1 MSKKFKKISI
11 IIFFALVIIIT
22 GISAVVYGMNA
33 YGDELDTPVS
43 AVAQRFDV
51 GPEVS
56 ERHYGYNFYSIS
68 PQGLVQELNSLFNN
82 STTRYPAEIGFEERL
97 TKYANVFC
105 SKHPN
110 GIPRPENLGV
120 TPLEHSFVPH
130 YGTLVNVNNHITP
143 APGTGG
149 LTAAGVQYTANAFNN
164 GYYSAS
170 DCRYGPCQEDI
181 ATSYIT
187 ESNYIATIIGSGSL
201 RQIGNINNSGAD
213 ISEPTNVPAYAAVFS
228 DKTNGTLYKSTM
240 AQHTIWGITGR
251 QEKDTQSNP
260 LFYSGRAVDYLEKE
274 LANRGDT
281 PVVTV
286 NDSEHPGAYYMEDT
300 NTYRVGPFHMSDY
313 AFAYSPYVINYSG
326 SGLARYKGLLGGIS
340 DGSVILTDD
349 SGREVE
355 IKIDIQGDCA
365 KIVYEDCYG
374 NKVSKGDANRKSEGV
389 YTDYLPGEGSNADE
403 IYEVY
408 PYPNSTFYIDI
419 PRNLTDKATTLSK
432 LKFTHRKTVTD
443 GGQGTGVIV
452 TCAVTTWEHANGGSA
467 CNNVL
472 CSPHLQTAGHHH
484 GCHPD
489 GDDGTCHHHCSSPAY
504 YCRRHKHHNCTH
516 SKWVPTVE
524 KRYGQPALVV
534 TGANVDVI
542 TKDTTS
548 TLNLRL
554 TTDIQIKKY
563 VEKVEHESNEYIT
576 FGETSSSSVKNSTQS
591 PNQRKQRDNN
601 GRKNDPVY
609 VEYGDVITFRID
621 IQNKQNYEVKM
632 KLKDLLPEKIDVFS
646 RTYASDSRKLWKD
659 YQWITVPGN
668 NTTSLLLKLRT
679 NANDDTL
686 YYNEIVVV
694 TRNSALDKNE
704 DDNVDFMRT
713 TDNRQGPVINIS
725 EIDTPKIKD
734 EYGTEISTDIFST
747 EYYKI
752 NDYNVVIDKYISEY
766 NHEMMDTNNGNV
778 ITKENFDTSRMGES
792 DDPSSMPE
800 RFEQQ
805 DLRKQQYPIPVET
818 TETLTYSVRIINN
831 SEKKDNKVATE
842 IRPEEIV
849 DKLNTGLEFIKNGS
863 EYSITAEI
871 HNDVGDD
878 GEENIELEQGVD
890 YEVEYNQT
898 ENSIRLKL
906 KDTKDDD
913 DVDPDATYLV
923 IQPGGYLLYT
933 IDVKVIESNMNL
945 NVLENTASIEI
956 LSNIN
961 NGKDRTDETVECTE
975 CQGTGEIFTY
985 DECTTC
991 DGTGTVPGNNHCDK
1005 CNGRGKLYETVP
1017 CPDCG
1022 GYDGSSFAGGKISE
1036 YTCVN
1041 CGKQYYGKKP
1051 NKCNNY
1057 VGMPQPCNGT
1067 TFEEVCTICGKVKGE
1082 CTHIYYECANG
1093 HRSKDAGSTCQQLK
1107 DGNTYEYY
1115 YECSNHG
1122 DFWTDKA
1129 VNLGDPCPENL
1140 YEYCCEN
1147 CDYTWESTSPKD
1159 KCPECEWDNIETI
1172 RKPEGKCQIKLI
1184 EVTCGIC
1191 GASDDKSIDKI
1202 KHDKDSDCVCGE
1214 PIDQA
1219 MCEECEAPISQCTHY
1234 EYRCASC
1241 GEIYETNPGVC
1252 TNQSAAKICGCT
1264 NFTVQTIDNTEEL
1277 SDAPLTF
1284 CNTCNGSG
1292 QIEIVN
1298 GDCDQC
1304 TGTTLVDSGIRTT
1317 CPVCEGRG
1325 KSINANTESC
1335 PHGCDNG
1342 RVDDTETSD
1351 RIVRNTTWY
1360 SGIDSDSSGNVN
1372 RNMYSYKKPSE
1383 YVDYKSTS
1391 YVDYDGD
1398 GDNEI
1403 SSDYVRMKDLV
1414 ISGYVWLDMDRDGY
1428 MNEAD
1433 TNALNEQT
1441 RAYYNIKEGTSGK
1454 ENVTVRLYSVIDGKE
1469 QLVRTTKTDSRGR
1482 YTFSNYYSGPN
1493 TLTWYHDY
1501 KNRSYEDY
1509 NSANYNDASR
1519 PYARNSLNYLA
1530 QTDQRIDKATNKDQY
1545 GNYTPSSKF
1554 IDYYIE
1560 FEYDGVLYKSTEYY
1574 SGMENL
1580 NNTKNSNDYGKGNA
1594 DYLIDSNAAEFK
1606 DVRERFNDSYE
1617 YISYDIAYANDLDQ
1631 KGQVVDPQTGAVT
1644 TPTVT
1649 DKTDSSAVLSF
1660 DKTGHTSQLMENSKR
1675 IMTARSFVKNTTR
1688 KDLVAQGENPNS
1700 WANNDIKNKSVDNTN
1715 LLWLFNYRDE
1725 YEKENRNYV
1734 RPKSDGSNAKHTTKT
1749 NYNNPSTEYLKYINL
1764 GLELREDVDISLTKD
1779 VYKVKTT
1786 INGEEMEYTFNQNNG
1801 LNGDV
1806 PEQNKPKYL
1815 NNYIIDQPYG
1825 LDLYEADY
1833 KMRTEQYRS
1842 EAVRKYKGLNGQSEL
1857 NVEVTY
1863 RITVANKAI
1872 NDDETQNKD
1881 KTKDTKLNVKI
1892 NEILDL
1898 YDENFREIQ
1907 FNPDGTMTVPDA
1919 TSTNSEVRNVNTE
1932 TVKVKDSNGYLVDKR
1947 ITIGEAWYYRKAT
1960 EGSGLERYRIDEN
1973 SVLPLT
1979 YNNSIG
1985 QVAIAS
1991 DSKNGQNKPV
2001 YVADPNGEYEKV
2013 PLTLRKQSYRGPKG
2027 QYSYKEND
2035 NNFYS
2040 DNACNRAD
2048 GYRTLYI
2055 TGMGDVLIEEGKD
2068 LDIYVK
2074 YVLDKEAIEM
2084 ENTNYDDYEETKTIT
2099 TETETTEKTIN
2110 GRYEIT
2116 KTSNTIKTS
2125 EKKVTIDRSLK
2136 IAERIND
2143 IVVEKALDTA
2153 RGLEGIA
2160 QVNAYSVWYQDGSET
2175 ALVDMDSNAGNI
2187 GNQDTNLIEALKNT
2201 KDSTDRD
2208 KVLKDSKDLKPSK
2221 YVSADLHQHYE
2232 DMTYKTGIELT
2243 ADGTEWTK
2251 DQINNRWNLKIVEY
2265 EENIKDRN
2273 HLTRELSGM
2282 VWDDSRTEDE
2292 DDATSPRSEEIQYI
2306 GDGIYNPGKA
2316 KNNKAQIN
2324 ENIKENY
2331 KNSSAARDASKTTPD
2346 EEQDI
2351 KVRNA
2356 RAELVEIVEIPQTD
2370 GTSRYYEQVLT
2381 NVTWDQIQHL
2391 RTNADGKYVL
2401 KGFVPGKYIVRF
2413 TYGDTVDT
2421 LSHEELAYGNTVDQ
2435 AKEDM
2440 QIFNGQDY
2448 KSTEYAYS
2456 MEEYNKSGDG
2466 TNTTDGFAKMVTTA
2480 GTIDEYATNKTES
2493 KNNVNSAD
2501 AVLAAL
2507 ERPNL
2512 SDARDD
2518 EIRRL
2523 DVNNYSEI
2531 MINDKAEILKGLA
2544 NGTANLTTVKLND
2557 DDKTTLN
2564 YYKSYYEQSSEDK
2577 DGTNLKAYQQR
2588 MSNDLR
2594 KLTDNTYMTAETV
2607 EFLVRP
2613 EKLTYDQ
2620 TNNSRYIY
2628 SKEIYLNGQQIFYDK
2643 LETIENKVVKE
2654 RNYKIE
2660 NIDMGIEYRPET
2672 AINLVKEI
2680 NNIQLITSDDKQLV
2694 NLVVRTHRDDKG
2706 NITSHYIDMDAS
2718 TGAELVQIV
2727 SNDYTENPLL
2737 SAILGGT
2744 TSNRND
2750 EIQQG
2755 FIYINVDE
2763 ELLQGCR
2770 VVVQYKFTAQNNS
2783 EIDRISNTLNQLRFY
2798 GNDRTQEL
2806 IGIYNAKAQNTSGL
2820 SGVNNQ
2826 YLFKVMLDQS
2836 GNIISS
2842 SDSSTLGKDDYII
2855 MPSNDITNELNELD
2869 ENKNEYTSN
2878 NIARN
2883 MVYSDVYTFDNFQDE
2898 YRNRPKTMINDSSSN
2913 ISDSDGTNG
2922 YFGKYIAYSYYT
2934 ADLDS
2939 TLDMKAQLKF
2949 DKIIDYVD
2957 TSLDFGQLSQTDIS
2971 DLQNIGKQDDTETES
2986 TNILKDVLDKYAI
2999 GNQYWTNASDNVTTN
3014 LSKYLFSL
3022 NKPFEKVLGA
3032 DNNLMDLEGIEYKSL
3047 VITTPDKLKD
3057 VSDDP
3062 TKVEGTSETITRNDM
3077 FSRFLK
3083 SSLETTTD
3091 NEEES
3096 IANIYLPVS
3105 KVVSSEEDTENMT
3118 YENIAEVIQF
3128 TVLTGRR
3135 TNFKTTI
3142 GNADIHEVDKQVKKI
3157 DYEKYGSIE
3166 FVTSAYEPDT
3176 SSSETITLAPP
3187 TGLMRNRRVIYEAM
3201 DTTRNVLQI
3210 TIIAVVVVAIAIVG
3224 TKFTM
3229 YKIKKRRYK

>member
-1 MSKKFKKISI
+1 MNKRLKKLI
-11 IIFFALVIIIT
+11 ILIFLVSTIIIT
-22 GISAVVYGMNA
+22 GISAVAYAMNA
-33 YGDELDTPVS
+33 YGDELTSPIS
-43 AVAQRFDV
+43 AVEQRADV
-51 GPEVS
+51 GPEGL

-68 PQGLVQELNSLFNN
+68 PQGLIQELNSMFNN
-82 STTRYPAEIGFEERL
+82 STTRQPAELGFEAL
-97 TKYANVFC
+97 LSKYANVFC
-105 SKHPN
+105 SKHPK
-110 GIPRPENLGV
+110 GIPRPGNIGA
-120 TPLEHSFVPH
+120 TPLEHTFIPH
-130 YGTLVNVNNHITP
+130 YGTPVNVNNHITP
-143 APGTGG
+143 RPGSTNG
-149 LTAAGVQYTANAFNN
+149 LSVGFSYTATAFTN
-164 GYYSAS
+164 GYYSSS

-181 ATSYIT
+181 NTTYIT
-187 ESNYIATIIGSGSL
+187 ESNYLAVSIGSGSL
-201 RQIGNINNSGAD
+201 RQLGGFNHYGVD
-213 ISEPTNVPAYAAVFS
+213 ISEETNVPAYASVFS
-228 DKTNGTLYKSTM
+228 DKANGTRYTSAM
-240 AQHTIWGITGR
+240 SQHAIWGITGR
-251 QEKDTQSNP
+251 QESYTQSNA
-260 LFYSGRAVDYLEKE
+260 LFYAGRAVDYLEKE

-286 NDSEHPGAYYMEDT
+286 NDSEHPGAYYMESTD
-300 NTYRVGPFHMSDY
+300 TYRVGPFHMSDY
-313 AFAYSPYVINYSG
+313 AYAYSPYVINYSG
-326 SGLARYKGLLGGIS
+326 SGLGRYKGLLGGIS
-340 DGSVILTDD
+340 DGTIILTDD
-349 SGREVE
+349 SGNEVPV
-355 IKIDIQGDCA
+355 KIDIQGDCA

-389 YTDYLPGEGSNADE
+389 YTDYLPVEGSGADE
-403 IYEVY
+403 VYEVY

-419 PRNLTDKATTLSK
+419 PRSLTNKATTLSK
-432 LKFTHRKTVTD
+432 LKFTHRKTVTN
-443 GGQGTGVIV
+443 GSGSGVMV
-452 TCAVTTWEHANGGSA
+452 ACAVTTWELNNGGSA
-467 CNNVL
+467 CSNVL
-472 CSPHLQTAGHHH
+472 CSPHLQNAGHHE
-484 GCHPD
+484 GCHSD
-489 GDDGTCHHHCSSPAY
+489 GDDGTCHHYCGSPAY
-504 YCRRHKHHNCTH
+504 YCRRHKHHNCTY

-524 KRYGQPALVV
+524 TRYGQPALVV
-534 TGANVDVI
+534 QDANVDVKI
-542 TKDTTS
+542 KDTTS

-554 TTDIQIKKY
+554 TTNIQIKKY
-563 VEKVEHESNEYIT
+563 VEKVEHESNKYVT

-591 PNQRKQRDNN
+591 PNERKQRDNN
-601 GRKNDPVY
+601 GRKNNPVY

-632 KLKDLLPEKIDVFS
+632 KLKDLLPEKIDVLS
-646 RTYASDSRKLWKD
+646 RTYKNDSSKLWKD
-659 YQWITVPGN
+659 YQWISVPGN

-686 YYNEIVVV
+686 YYNEIVIV
-694 TRNSALDKNE
+694 TRNSTLDKND

-713 TDNRQGPVINIS
+713 TDSRQGPVINIS

-752 NDYNVVIDKYISEY
+752 NDYNVVIDKYISGY
-766 NHEMMDTNNGNV
+766 NHEMMDTNNSNV
-778 ITKENFDTSRMGES
+778 ITKESFDTSKMGES
-792 DDPSSMPE
+792 DDPSNMPE
-800 RFEQQ
+800 RFEQK

-831 SEKKDNKVATE
+831 SDKKGNKVATE

-890 YEVEYNQT
+890 YDVEYNQT
-898 ENSIRLKL
+898 QNSIKLKL
-906 KDTKDDD
+906 KDTKDEE
-913 DVDPDATYLV
+913 DVDSDATYLV

-975 CQGTGEIFTY
+975 CQGTGEVFTY
-985 DECTTC
+985 DRCSIC
-991 DGTGTVPGNNHCDK
+991 SGTGTVPGENHCDI
-1005 CNGRGKLYETVP
+1005 CHGRGKVYGLEP

-1022 GYDGSSFAGGKISE
+1022 GYNGSIPGAGGKIKE
-1036 YTCVN
+1036 YECTS
-1041 CGKQYYGKKP
+1041 CGQKYYGTKP
-1051 NKCNNY
+1051 DKCKNY
-1057 VGMPQPCNGT
+1057 VGIPQKCNGT
-1067 TFEEVCTICGKVKGE
+1067 TFEEICTICGNTKGQCKHVYYT
-1082 CTHIYYECANG
+1082 CTNG
-1093 HRSKDAGSTCQQLK
+1093 HKNEGSGTCQKLNN
-1107 DGNTYEYY
+1107 GNTYEYR
-1115 YECSNHG
+1115 YECSSCG
-1122 DFWTDKA
+1122 DVYSDIPVTS
-1129 VNLGDPCPENL
+1129 CPDNK
-1140 YEYCCEN
+1140 YEYYCTN
-1147 CDYTWESTSPKD
+1147 CGHQWESFYREVE
-1159 KCPECEWDNIETI
+1159 CPECEWDNIELETT
-1172 RKPEGKCQIKLI
+1172 PESGHKLSELK
-1184 EVTCGIC
+1184 EVTCGNC
-1191 GASDDKSIDKI
+1191 GKSAKTIDKI

-1214 PIDQA
+1214 PITQE
-1219 MCEECEAPISQCTHY
+1219 MCSECDIPTSQCTHY
-1234 EYRCASC
+1234 EYKCASC
-1241 GEIYETNPGVC
+1241 GQMYETNPGTC
-1252 TNQSAAKICGCT
+1252 SNESAAKICG
-1264 NFTVQTIDNTEEL
+1264 NTKFNVTTQNTDEL
-1277 SDAPLTF
+1277 DENESTF

-1292 QIEIVN
+1292 KVETEN
-1298 GDCDQC
+1298 GDCYKC
-1304 TGTTLVDSGIRTT
+1304 NGTGLVGNGGGVT
-1317 CPVCEGRG
+1317 CPECEGRG
-1325 KSINANTESC
+1325 ESITASTESC
-1335 PHGCDNG
+1335 SHGCDNG

-1351 RIVRNTTWY
+1351 RIVRNATWY
-1360 SGIDSDSSGNVN
+1360 SGIDSDGSNKVN

-1414 ISGYVWLDMDRDGY
+1414 ISGYVWLDMNRDGY
-1428 MNEAD
+1428 MNDAD
-1433 TNALNEQT
+1433 TKALTEQT
-1441 RAYYNIKEGTSGK
+1441 RAYYNIKDGTSGK

-1469 QLVRTTKTDSRGR
+1469 QLVRTTKTDNRGR

-1501 KNRSYEDY
+1501 KNKSYEDY

-1519 PYARNSLNYLA
+1519 QYARNSLNYLA

-1545 GNYTPSSKF
+1545 GNYTTSSKF

-1574 SGMENL
+1574 SGMDNL
-1580 NNTKNSNDYGKGNA
+1580 NNTKNSNDYGKGTA
-1594 DYLIDSNAAEFK
+1594 EYLIDSNAAEFK
-1606 DVRERFNDSYE
+1606 DVREQFNDSYE
-1617 YISYDIAYANDLDQ
+1617 YISYDVAYANDLDQ
-1631 KGQVVDPQTGAVT
+1631 KGQVVDPQTGAIT
-1644 TPTVT
+1644 TPTVA
-1649 DKTDSSAVLSF
+1649 DRNDSSAVLSF

-1688 KDLVAQGENPNS
+1688 KDLVSQGENPNS
-1700 WANNDIKNKSVDNTN
+1700 WNNNTITNKSVGNTN
-1715 LLWLFNYRDE
+1715 LLWLFNYRNE
-1725 YEKENRNYV
+1725 YEKEDRTYV
-1734 RPKSDGSNAKHTTKT
+1734 TPNSNGANAKHTTKT

-1806 PEQNKPKYL
+1806 PEENKPKYL
-1815 NNYIIDQPYG
+1815 NNYIIAQPYG

-1907 FNPDGTMTVPDA
+1907 FNPDGTMINPNASDNN
-1919 TSTNSEVRNVNTE
+1919 TSNITNREI
-1932 TVKVKDSNGYLVDKR
+1932 VKVKNENGYLEDKI
-1947 ITIGEAWYYRKAT
+1947 ITIGEAWYFRKVT
-1960 EGSGLERYRIDEN
+1960 ENSGLERYRIDEN

-1985 QVAIAS
+1985 QVSVAS

-2013 PLTLRKQSYRGPKG
+2013 PLTLRKQSYRGTKG

-2040 DNACNRAD
+2040 DNACNKAD

-2074 YVLDKEAIEM
+2074 YVLDKESIEM

-2099 TETETTEKTIN
+2099 TETETTEKTPN

-2125 EKKVTIDRSLK
+2125 DKRVTIDRSLK

-2187 GNQDTNLIEALKNT
+2187 GNQDTNLIEILKNT
-2201 KDSTDRD
+2201 KDSGDRD
-2208 KVLKDSKDLKPSK
+2208 KVLKDSKDSKASK
-2221 YVSADLHQHYE
+2221 YVSADLHKHYE
-2232 DMTYKTGIELT
+2232 DMTYKTGIEIT

-2251 DQINNRWNLKIVEY
+2251 DQINTRWNKKIVEY

-2292 DDATSPRSEEIQYI
+2292 DNSTSPRSEEIQYI
-2306 GDGIYNPGKA
+2306 GDGIYNPSKA

-2331 KNSSAARDASKTTPD
+2331 KNSKAGKDANKTTPD

-2356 RAELVEIVEIPQTD
+2356 RAELVEIVEVPQTD

-2391 RTNADGKYVL
+2391 RTNDEGKYVL

-2421 LSHEELAYGNTVDQ
+2421 LSNEELAYGNTVEQ

-2456 MEEYNKSGDG
+2456 MEEYNKSSNGA
-2466 TNTTDGFAKMVTTA
+2466 NTTNGFANMVTTS
-2480 GTIDEYATNKTES
+2480 GTIDEYATNKTEN

-2544 NGTANLTTVKLND
+2544 NGTENLTTVKLND
-2557 DDKTTLN
+2557 DNSTALN
-2564 YYKSYYEQSSEDK
+2564 YYKSYYQQSDEDK
-2577 DGTNLKAYQQR
+2577 DGTNLKTYQQR
-2588 MSNDLR
+2588 MANDLR

-2620 TNNSRYIY
+2620 TNNSKYIY

-2727 SNDYTENPLL
+2727 SNEYTESPLL
-2737 SAILGGT
+2737 SAILDGT
-2744 TSNRND
+2744 NSNRND

-2783 EIDRISNTLNQLRFY
+2783 EIDRISNTLNRLRFY

-2806 IGIYNAKAQNTSGL
+2806 IGIYNGKAQNTSGL

-2826 YLFKVMLDQS
+2826 YLFKVMLDQT
-2836 GNIISS
+2836 GNEIAS
-2842 SDSSTLGKDDYII
+2842 SDSSALGKDDYII

-2913 ISDSDGTNG
+2913 INDSDGTNG

-2971 DLQNIGKQDDTETES
+2971 DLQNIGKQDTTEIES

-2999 GNQYWTNASDNVTTN
+2999 GNQYWINASDDATNN

-3022 NKPFEKVLGA
+3022 NKPFDKVLGT
-3032 DNNLMDLEGIEYKSL
+3032 DNNIIDLDGIEYKSL

-3057 VSDDP
+3057 VSDDA
-3062 TKVEGTSETITRNDM
+3062 TRVEGSTETITRNDM

-3083 SSLETTTD
+3083 SSLETTAD

-3105 KVVSSEEDTENMT
+3105 KVVSTEEDTENMM

-3142 GNADIHEVDKQVKKI
+3142 GNADIHEVDKQVKKSVY
-3157 DYEKYGSIE
+3157 DKYGSIE

-3187 TGLMRNRRVIYEAM
+3187 TGLMRNRKVIYETM
-3201 DTTRNVLQI
+3201 ETTRNVLQI
-3210 TIIAVVVVAIAIVG
+3210 TIIAIAVIAVVFVG
-3224 TKFTM
+3224 TKFTIH
-3229 YKIKKRRYK
+3229 KIKKRRYK